1 MDHLLKW
8 LFTDPQTAC
17 ADATAANKVCAA
29 IPGATSQQFVEVFHF
44 YVPWLIFCALG
55 VLIPIYYN
63 LEGRKRF
70 VKGNMLLKRN
80 LDRFMDHHLPWL
92 GGVGLM
98 LIAFRYAADSAFLS
112 WRAWRY
118 AWLAWG
124 LGIAIFWGYYLVRR
138 FPKERAYYQRYHT
151 LMRYV
156 PQPRKRRPV
165 ARAGSR

>member
-1 MDHLLKW
+1 MANIIKW

-17 ADATAANKVCAA
+17 IDATAASKVCAA
-29 IPGATSQQFVEVFHF
+29 IKGATGPQYVEVFHF
-44 YVPWLIFCALG
+44 YLPWLIFCALG
-55 VLIPIYYN
+55 LLIPLYYT

-70 VKGNMLLKRN
+70 VKGNLLLKRN

-92 GGVGLM
+92 AGVGLM
-98 LIAFRYAADSAFLS
+98 LVAFRYAADSSFLA

-124 LGIAIFWGYYLVRR
+124 LGLAIFWGVYLVRR
-138 FPKERAYYQRYHT
+138 FPQESAYYKRYHT

-156 PQPRKRRPV
+156 PRSRQRRPV